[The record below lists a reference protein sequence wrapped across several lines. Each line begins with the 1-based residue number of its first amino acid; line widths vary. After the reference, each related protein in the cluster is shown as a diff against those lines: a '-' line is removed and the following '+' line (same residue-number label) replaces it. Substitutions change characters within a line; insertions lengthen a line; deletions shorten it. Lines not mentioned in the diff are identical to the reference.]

1 MRQLL
6 LSELDGFLLNPSV
19 EDSDIPRLS
28 AQAEKIWR
36 LFCPD
41 GPGHY
46 VKVTTIELAKVAL
59 QYGARL
65 NELRHYLMGFG
76 LTIDC
81 RDRDSHGN
89 HKYIVTELAGS
100 NYEKLLKRRGLA

>member
-1 MRQLL
+1 MRQLCFD
-6 LSELDGFLLNPSV
+6 ELLLNPSV
-19 EDSDIPRLS
+19 HDKDSDRLS
-28 AQAEKIWR
+28 KQAVKIWE

-46 VKVTTIELAKVAL
+46 VSVWTSELAKIAL

-65 NELRHYLMGFG
+65 NELRHWLMGFG

-81 RDRDSHGN
+81 RENDSHGN
-89 HKYIVTELAGS
+89 HKYIVTSFKGS
-100 NYEKLLKRRGLA
+100 NYQRLLRKKGLA